1 MILNIANQSGENGL
15 ILEPTLIQ
23 NIVSSIN
30 NATEKL
36 QNENKKPVLIT
47 APAIRKDISLMLRQ
61 HIDNIDVLS
70 FTELPDDKKIDVIAT
85 ISLDQEDKIR
95 LNYGEIKMTQH
106 KVLSDDSMTAMDEI
120 ARVLGQDAVILS
132 TKKIG
137 EKIEIIGSNDI
148 KDILKSNKK
157 NNKKPNFQELFSKVP
172 LSKNHTNININPIVK
187 NDSNDKSAINQKFVS
202 KIDLENFK
210 HEIKSILNTKYY
222 Y

>member
-1 MILNIANQSGENGL
+1 
-15 ILEPTLIQ
+15 
-23 NIVSSIN
+23 
-30 NATEKL
+30 
-36 QNENKKPVLIT
+36 
-47 APAIRKDISLMLRQ
+47 MLRQ

-85 ISLDQEDKIR
+85 ITLDQEDKIR

-172 LSKNHTNININPIVK
+172 LSKNHTNININPIIK
-187 NDSNDKSAINQKFVS
+187 ND
-202 KIDLENFK
+202 
-210 HEIKSILNTKYY
+210 Y
-222 Y
+222 